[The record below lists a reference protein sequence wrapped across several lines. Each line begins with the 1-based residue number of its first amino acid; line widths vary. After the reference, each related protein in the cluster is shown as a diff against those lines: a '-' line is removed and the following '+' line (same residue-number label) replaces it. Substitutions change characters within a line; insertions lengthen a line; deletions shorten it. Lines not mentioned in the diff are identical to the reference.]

1 MRDHTNPMRWLDL
14 SWFAPIPLST
24 ALAVWSI
31 ITRPNPQTAG
41 TLLLMQ
47 MGLMAVAAAV
57 PAGIAASRSH
67 VWRRRLA
74 PQAFTEAVHRV
85 WRQQTLALLAL
96 GLIGPATVAVRAI
109 GMDATSLACWAL
121 ALPVLGT
128 AAGMLGAWA
137 WAGSLA
143 PAALALGPGMA
154 GAAALLWL
162 DGAAWVTATGPA
174 AASLAAALLLLGWV
188 WRTSRRLQQRWTG
201 VAPLLARWRPHKP
214 VGMKRW
220 RWAPMAF
227 ADGQGRRHE
236 GAWSWLGSFLPFM
249 FFASPVKALQAAE
262 LTGLASLR
270 FVLYIGFMVGIAG
283 GRLVIRED
291 HWRLRLAP
299 TALRQSTRIAL
310 MVMASAAPF
319 ALPILAILGL
329 DGWRTG
335 LAPSRMATLA
345 AFAVMDVLLCV
356 AFVACVRG
364 FNNRRL
370 VMTLAWLVV
379 MLPLGGTLALLA
391 WKGYVV
397 QRGAAFLGAE
407 VVLTLILLMLAA
419 SQWRSK
425 VLRSDTQW
433 GALREDAG

>member
-1 MRDHTNPMRWLDL
+1 MRDTTNLMRWLDL
-14 SWFAPIPLST
+14 SWFAPIPLSIG
-24 ALAVWSI
+24 LSVWSV
-31 ITRPNPQTAG
+31 ITRPNPETAG

-47 MGLMAVAAAV
+47 MALMAVAAAV

-74 PQAFTEAVHRV
+74 PLAFTHAVHRV

-109 GMDATSLACWAL
+109 GLDAISLACWAL

-128 AAGMLGAWA
+128 AVGMLAAWA
-137 WAGSLA
+137 WAGSLT
-143 PAALALGPGMA
+143 PAALMLWPGIA
-154 GAAALLWL
+154 GAAVLLWL
-162 DGAAWVTATGPA
+162 DRAAWVTATGPA
-174 AASLAAALLLLGWV
+174 MAGLIAALLLMGWV
-188 WRTSRRLQQRWTG
+188 WRTPRRLTQRWSG
-201 VAPLLARWRPHKP
+201 VAPLLARWRPRKSA
-214 VGMKRW
+214 GMKRW
-220 RWAPMAF
+220 RWAPLAF
-227 ADGQGRRHE
+227 ANGHSSPPA
-236 GAWSWLGSFLPFM
+236 GAWSWLGSYLPFI
-249 FFASPVKALQAAE
+249 FFASPVKAVQAAE
-262 LTGLASLR
+262 LTGWASLY

-283 GRLVIRED
+283 GSLVIRED

-335 LAPSRMATLA
+335 LAPSRMATQA
-345 AFAVMDVLLCV
+345 AFAVIDVLLCI

-364 FNNRRL
+364 FSNRRL
-370 VMTLAWLVV
+370 VMTLAWLAL
-379 MLPLGGTLALLA
+379 MLPMGGTLALLA

-407 VVLTLILLMLAA
+407 VVLTLTLLTLAA
-419 SQWRSK
+419 RQWRSK